1 MQYRL
6 LSAPAVA
13 QTFVAVIG
21 AGEDSYN
28 AYMEA
33 RAAFVKFGESSEEL
47 QMMREAA
54 QVLTHQD
61 AKRAATMLET
71 ELVPRLVEAGK
82 LDEVAKMHR
91 SIAETVKEDDID
103 LCMEHYR
110 KAADMFLSAG
120 SKSDMVK
127 CKLKIAEMSAEHENY
142 AEAITLFVEVS
153 CSQGVP
159 RSLW

>member
-1 MQYRL
+1 
-6 LSAPAVA
+6 
-13 QTFVAVIG
+13 
-21 AGEDSYN
+21 
-28 AYMEA
+28 MEA
-33 RAAFVKFGESSEEL
+33 RSAFAKIGEDIEEL

-61 AKRAATMLET
+61 AKLAATMLET

-91 SIAETVKEDDID
+91 TIAETVKDDDLD

-127 CKLKIAEMSAEHENY
+127 CKLKIAEMAASHEDY
-142 AEAITLFVEVS
+142 DEAISMFVEVGAVACTDARWS
-153 CSQGVP
+153 VCVCSLARCANPAAHQVGC
-159 RSLW
+159 R